1 MSQVIITICAIAA
14 AGCSAAALIMVLSLS
29 RSLRDTK
36 SQDKLRTEVAN
47 ELRVTRQEISGFIQ
61 NSVSA
66 LGSRLLESQ
75 SQGFMAQNRQ
85 ISSLNEQLTLRQAS
99 LEKSMS
105 GQLQGMDERIMEL
118 NRRTEARLELMKGS
132 MEKSLTSIQEDNS
145 KKLEQMRQTV
155 DEKLQNTLNER
166 LNQSFAQVSE
176 RLEQVY
182 KGLGEMQNLAT
193 GVGDLKKILSNVKTR
208 GILGEIQLEA
218 ILEQILSPEQ
228 YEKNV
233 ITNPDSND
241 RVEFAVRLPGDGGH
255 PVLLPIDAKF
265 PVDAYVDLSDAYDKA
280 DSEQITQAGKQLEQ
294 RIKVFAKSIRDKYIA
309 PPYTTDFAIMF
320 LPVEGLYAEVVRRG
334 MVEVLQRD
342 YKIAIAGPTTM
353 AALLNSFQMGFRT
366 LAIQKRSGEVW
377 ALLGAVKTEFEKF
390 AGVLDKAQTRLR
402 QADKELDTLIGT
414 RTRVIQRKLK
424 DVELLTDEESEV
436 LLEVNG
442 E

>member
-1 MSQVIITICAIAA
+1 
-14 AGCSAAALIMVLSLS
+14 MVLSLS

-265 PVDAYVDLSDAYDKA
+265 PVVADVDLSDAYDKA